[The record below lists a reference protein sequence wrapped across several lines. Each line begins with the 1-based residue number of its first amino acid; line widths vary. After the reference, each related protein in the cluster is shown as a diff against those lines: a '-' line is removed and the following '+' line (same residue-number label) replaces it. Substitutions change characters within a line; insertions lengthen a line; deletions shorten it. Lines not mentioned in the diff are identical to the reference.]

1 MGWLNSGLSKGGG
14 QGTASCR
21 SLSGLLQSPHFLCS
35 YERKRERERE
45 RENVTYYTILYTD
58 CSNIAY
64 NDHLTIFPEYS
75 MENKS
80 LEVRLSCV
88 TVILQITSHLKQ
100 SAKEI
105 EFLIFFSLF
114 LFYIYQETL
123 TLI

>member
-1 MGWLNSGLSKGGG
+1 MDYPRVGDKELPRAGHYL
-14 QGTASCR
+14 ASC
-21 SLSGLLQSPHFLCS
+21 SLLIS
-35 YERKRERERE
+35 YVLMRERERERE

-64 NDHLTIFPEYS
+64 NDHLTIFSEYS